1 MLVACGACTAQSTAS
16 ADPDTPDTSTAP
28 SAAPAPTSAEP
39 EWPVPRTQDAYVAPD
54 GNDDQE
60 CTESAPCRTFAR
72 ALRMLPEGGHVLV
85 NAGSYPGQEVVSPP
99 NTEPAGGSDPK
110 EPTVLIRPVD
120 AEAEVTVEGMTIEQP
135 GVMVSSMRSEG
146 SIMLREHATSSG
158 FDQIIVDGGGAF
170 INGTTRGFLRNS
182 EVVPLPDKDAL
193 QIKAFNGSQPTRLV
207 IEGNTF
213 GPTSRGPERGHV
225 DCIQVL
231 GGSELIIRDN
241 TLFHCA
247 SQGLLVGSG
256 AGGTVGPDN
265 RFEDNLIQL
274 CPERTETCDGHHA
287 VAIYD
292 GEDAVF
298 VNNTVLDGGTV
309 FESPGA
315 TVTGNIF
322 SLLKICDNGTFRYN
336 LVITS
341 RCSLGDTNVVDIPA
355 WVHGGQS
362 PPDPR
367 LAPDSPGVEL
377 VPRDEVTG
385 LRTSTPD
392 RDPIDAGVLLEEGA
406 R

>member
-1 MLVACGACTAQSTAS
+1 MAT
-16 ADPDTPDTSTAP
+16 
-28 SAAPAPTSAEP
+28 
-39 EWPVPRTQDAYVAPD
+39 D
-54 GNDDQE
+54 GNDDQQ
-60 CTESAPCRTFAR
+60 CTESAPCRTFAG
-72 ALRMLPEGGHVLV
+72 ALRVLPEGGHVLV
-85 NAGSYPGQEVVSPP
+85 EAGSYPGQEIVGPP
-99 NTEPAGGSDPK
+99 DAEPAGGADPK
-110 EPTVLIRPVD
+110 QPVVLIRPVD
-120 AEAEVTVEGMTIEQP
+120 AEAEVTVKGMTVGQP

-193 QIKAFNGSQPTRLV
+193 QIKAYNGAQPTRLV

-225 DCIQVL
+225 DCIQIL

-256 AGGTVGPDN
+256 AGGTVGSDN

-292 GEDAVF
+292 GQDAVF

-309 FESPGA
+309 FESPDA

-322 SLLKICDNGTFRYN
+322 SLLKICDNGTFEYN
-336 LVITS
+336 LAITS
-341 RCSLGDTNVVDIPA
+341 RCELGETNVVDTPE
-355 WVHGGQS
+355 WVNGEQS

-367 LAPDSPGVEL
+367 LATDSPGVGM
-377 VPRDEVTG
+377 VPRSAVTD

-392 RDPIDAGVLLEEGA
+392 RDPIDAGVLLEEGS